1 VEENLL
7 SSSHARKAV
16 ALQLFT
22 VLLPHMPASVVPVLL
37 SKAFVN
43 LLNISLKDS
52 DSYLHKAAT
61 RCVDRTVEWASNSKA
76 ASAGTEK
83 PLMQWPAIVCIYLV
97 YILHLKFVFV
107 HVIFMQ

>member
-22 VLLPHMPASVVPVLL
+22 VLLPHMHASMVPVLL
-37 SKAFVN
+37 SKAFVS

-76 ASAGTEK
+76 ASAGAEQSFSTFDVVTY
-83 PLMQWPAIVCIYLV
+83 QRV
-97 YILHLKFVFV
+97 YVANV
-107 HVIFMQ
+107 YTVS